1 MGSGSGSGG
10 NLKSDQGGNW
20 RRKDGPDMLTGRIKN
35 SERERKKVEWWW
47 RRRIKRSRRGEKM
60 EICGERH
67 SRDL

>member
-35 SERERKKVEWWW
+35 SEREREKEGRVVVEEEDNEESA
-47 RRRIKRSRRGEKM
+47 R
-60 EICGERH
+60 
-67 SRDL
+67 